1 MTQCQTCGAG
11 LKPGVTRCMKCGS
24 MLPQQ
29 QPPPQQQQQG
39 APAQQQYIQQ
49 PQVVYVQQ
57 PQVIQCSKSKVTAG
71 LLGIFLGAFGVHK
84 FYLGRIG
91 YGIVY
96 VLFFWTYIPAIL
108 GLIEGITYLTM
119 SEDAFC
125 RKYGQK

>member
-1 MTQCQTCGAG
+1 
-11 LKPGVTRCMKCGS
+11 MKCGS

-29 QPPPQQQQQG
+29 QPPQQQQQG

-49 PQVVYVQQ
+49 PHVVYVQQ

-71 LLGIFLGAFGVHK
+71 LLGIFLGGFGVHK

-91 YGIVY
+91 YGVVY

-108 GLIEGITYLTM
+108 GLIEGITYLTI